1 MNQSY
6 IFNSS
11 KLTQARIQ
19 LHYAIQ
25 PLAATASALCEKKED
40 FSHQALY
47 WDENL
52 GFKTQAISSIQ
63 SCRIVL
69 DPITLTLEIVGDS
82 DRVISIFALS
92 DRTLSEAFDWIRT
105 VLKGLVGEA
114 ELNIPISYPPDDIP
128 DRDLACDGRFNLQSP
143 ISNLADYYSTANTI
157 LQEISKQEI
166 GASPVLIW
174 PHHFDIATLITLPEK
189 INSETL
195 TVGVGL
201 SPGDLSY
208 DQPYWYVTPYPYPED
223 ISNLPTLDG
232 NGSWHTSDWVGAVLT
247 ASQFGEPT
255 TSIEQVK
262 TFLNSA
268 ITACKDLLTSNV

>member
-11 KLTQARIQ
+11 ELAQARIL

-47 WDENL
+47 WDNNL
-52 GFKTQAISSIQ
+52 GFKTQEISSIQ

-92 DRTLSEAFDWIRT
+92 DHTLSEAFDWIRT
-105 VLKGLVGEA
+105 EIKKLVRE
-114 ELNIPISYPPDDIP
+114 EDILIPISYPPDDNH
-128 DRDLACDGRFNLQSP
+128 DRDLDRDGRFKLQGS
-143 ISNLADYYSTANTI
+143 ISDLADYYANANAI
-157 LQEISKQEI
+157 LQEIVEQEN

-174 PHHFDIATLITLPEK
+174 PHHFDIATLITIPNQ
-189 INSETL
+189 INGETL

-201 SPGDLSY
+201 SPGDSSY

-232 NGSWHTSDWVGAVLT
+232 NGTWHTSGWVGAVLT
-247 ASQFGEPT
+247 ASQFGEPNA
-255 TSIEQVK
+255 SIDQIK

-268 ITACKDLLTSNV
+268 IAACKDLLTPKI